1 MMDGSLKHDDIHR
14 TGSKQRIATPPE
26 EDRAATVVTLHRKFG
41 EDRTCGFY
49 DMTDK
54 HTDRQTD
61 RQTRSS
67 QNSAPLYLHNTI
79 RQSYGSSVRTSDRND
94 IQLLLKKVKYAIPHE
109 ECKQGA
115 HLPFLGLKLVGG

>member
-1 MMDGSLKHDDIHR
+1 MMDGSVKHDVIHR

-61 RQTRSS
+61 RQTDRHARHKTPLPYTYTTRSDS
-67 QNSAPLYLHNTI
+67 PTDLRCGQATETT
-79 RQSYGSSVRTSDRND
+79 SSC
-94 IQLLLKKVKYAIPHE
+94 Y
-109 ECKQGA
+109 
-115 HLPFLGLKLVGG
+115 

>member
-49 DMTDK
+49 DMTD
-54 HTDRQTD
+54 RQTD
-61 RQTRSS
+61 TLVTKLRSPILTQHDQTVLRIFGADKRQKRHP
-67 QNSAPLYLHNTI
+67 AVI
-79 RQSYGSSVRTSDRND
+79 
-94 IQLLLKKVKYAIPHE
+94 KKGKVCYSPR
-109 ECKQGA
+109 G
-115 HLPFLGLKLVGG
+115 V

>member
-1 MMDGSLKHDDIHR
+1 MDGSLKHDVIHR

-41 EDRTCGFY
+41 EDQTCGFY

-54 HTDRQTD
+54 HTD

-79 RQSYGSSVRTSDRND
+79 RQSGADKRQKRHPAV
-94 IQLLLKKVKYAIPHE
+94 IKKVKYAIPHE

-115 HLPFLGLKLVGG
+115 HLPFWGLKLVGG